1 METGRII
8 SHIESAHARSPPDD
22 FTQQENG
29 TIRNSTTDSFFFLL
43 SKWSCFDVHQVI
55 SFIRIR
61 RRRTRLYHSCPQFCC
76 VATHHSLL
84 HKVVK
89 MASLNNCRIATKLFR
104 QRGGN
109 ISQCF
114 QSTAAAGATAVKH
127 SPNLA
132 AELKWSDAKPF
143 DEMPGPKRVPVLGS
157 TWMFLPIIGDLTLIE
172 N

>member
-1 METGRII
+1 
-8 SHIESAHARSPPDD
+8 
-22 FTQQENG
+22 
-29 TIRNSTTDSFFFLL
+29 
-43 SKWSCFDVHQVI
+43 
-55 SFIRIR
+55 
-61 RRRTRLYHSCPQFCC
+61 
-76 VATHHSLL
+76 
-84 HKVVK
+84 

-104 QRGGN
+104 QRGGH

>member
-61 RRRTRLYHSCPQFCC
+61 RRRTRLYHSCP
-76 VATHHSLL
+76 
-84 HKVVK
+84 
-89 MASLNNCRIATKLFR
+89 
-104 QRGGN
+104 
-109 ISQCF
+109 
-114 QSTAAAGATAVKH
+114 
-127 SPNLA
+127 
-132 AELKWSDAKPF
+132 
-143 DEMPGPKRVPVLGS
+143 
-157 TWMFLPIIGDLTLIE
+157 
-172 N
+172 